1 MVDIKITAR
10 RAPHTVGARRLPF
23 EKIADSVLGKDYD
36 LSLVICGD
44 SLAQRMNKEYRK
56 KTYYPNVL
64 SFELGKKEGEIFL
77 NVRKAEREA
86 RTGGI
91 SLKQRMGLLYVHG
104 LYHLKGMD
112 HSDRMESLERATLK
126 KFKLL

>member
-1 MVDIKITAR
+1 MFDSKITLR
-10 RAPHTVGARRLPF
+10 RAPSGARLPY
-23 EKIADSVLGKDYD
+23 EAIARAVLGDRYE

-44 SLAQRMNKEYRK
+44 TLAQRMNKEYRK

-64 SFELGKKEGEIFL
+64 SFALGKNEGEIFL

-86 RTGGI
+86 RTGGVSARARI
-91 SLKQRMGLLYVHG
+91 ALLYVHG

-112 HSDRMESLERATLK
+112 HSDKMEALERATLK
-126 KFKLL
+126 KFKLLD

>member
-1 MVDIKITAR
+1 MVDIKVTVR
-10 RAPHTVGARRLPF
+10 RTPHTVGVRRLPY
-23 EKIADSVLGKDYD
+23 ERMAESVLGKTYD

-44 SLAQRMNKEYRK
+44 GLARRMNEEYRK
-56 KTYYPNVL
+56 QTYFPNVL
-64 SFELGKKEGEIFL
+64 SFELGARDGEIFL

-86 RTGGI
+86 RA
-91 SLKQRMGLLYVHG
+91 LKVPLAKRLALLYVHG

-112 HSDRMESLERATLK
+112 HSDRMEALERATLK

>member
-23 EKIADSVLGKDYD
+23 EKMAESVLGPRYE

-44 SLAQRMNKEYRK
+44 SLARRMNKEYRQ
-56 KTYYPNVL
+56 KTYFPNVL
-64 SFELGKKEGEIFL
+64 SFELGHHEGEIFL

-86 RTGGI
+86 RAFGTTVE
-91 SLKQRMGLLYVHG
+91 KRMALLYVHG

-112 HSDRMESLERATLK
+112 HSDRMEALERATLK
-126 KFKLL
+126 KFNLL